1 MNDLFGGVVGSESV
15 VGINYEFS
23 AGAYNIA
30 ESKSEL
36 I

>member
-1 MNDLFGGVVGSESV
+1 MNDLFGGFVGSESV

-23 AGAYNIA
+23 AAAYDIT